1 MGLYAVATPVI
12 TATDTIIEV
21 SEMNFMFVVR
31 RELRLDDLSCVE
43 LSGEIQHFPLAFILQ
58 PRHASDNFT
67 FIHFMSGVG
76 QVTLHGFPIKVLIL
90 HPQL

>member
-31 RELRLDDLSCVE
+31 RVLRLDDLSCVE
-43 LSGEIQHFPLAFILQ
+43 LSGE
-58 PRHASDNFT
+58 N
-67 FIHFMSGVG
+67 
-76 QVTLHGFPIKVLIL
+76 
-90 HPQL
+90 